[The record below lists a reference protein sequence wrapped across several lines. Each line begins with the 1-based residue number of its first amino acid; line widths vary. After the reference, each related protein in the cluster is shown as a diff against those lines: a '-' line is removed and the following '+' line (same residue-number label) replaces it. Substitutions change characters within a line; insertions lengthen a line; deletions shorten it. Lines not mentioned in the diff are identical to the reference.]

1 MLSLLLWLV
10 IEVTEALEELK
21 KLLQTIKNSKYASC
35 NSYIIIVILLTCYFH
50 TMQIRQEQAG
60 GGRVDVEEGVE
71 KRMWKVDIETIIF
84 LNSMYIV
91 HFLFNRLFVYHLFI
105 HSCLKVGTLIL

>member
-1 MLSLLLWLV
+1 MLLLLLWLI

-60 GGRVDVEEGVE
+60 GVDVDRGVE
-71 KRMWKVDIETIIF
+71 EEIEDVEGGDIITILF
-84 LNSMYIV
+84 LNSMYI
-91 HFLFNRLFVYHLFI
+91 LYI
-105 HSCLKVGTLIL
+105 

>member
-1 MLSLLLWLV
+1 MLLLSLWLI

-60 GGRVDVEEGVE
+60 GGRG
-71 KRMWKVDIETIIF
+71 RG
-84 LNSMYIV
+84 
-91 HFLFNRLFVYHLFI
+91 HGRGRGRGNRGRGRVI
-105 HSCLKVGTLIL
+105 